1 MSVMPMKRVMIAG
14 MRKDR
19 KKILEL
25 LQRRG
30 DVELRFDTDGLNI
43 GQDDPVFG
51 RDNMNAAKAG
61 FERYVAAAT
70 SALTVLDTVHPGA
83 KDGNMFSG
91 REILSLADYES
102 RVARIDE
109 TLATVNKLN
118 DLAKKQAE
126 LQSEIPKLED
136 QIEALT
142 PWMALDIPLDF
153 DGTENTKTFIGSF
166 PGESNIVEIENAIEA
181 ETEGLTGV
189 QIDVVSQSKEQM
201 CVAVY
206 CLKKDAEAVEEALR
220 RHGFARPV
228 VSGAVPTE
236 QKETMT
242 ARRAEAEAEIAK
254 VAQEIDSYYGSREDI
269 KFCIDYFRLRAD
281 KYEVISSIPQSKRTF
296 LVNGFIA
303 AEDAKSLEAQL
314 TANYDCT
321 VEFEDCAKDDP
332 TVPVKFKNNAYSA
345 PLEGVIKGYALPGI
359 GEIDPSMVA
368 AVFYY
373 ALFGMMLSD
382 AGYGCII
389 FFGCIFL
396 LNKYKNTMEDGMR
409 KTLRM
414 FRNCGL
420 ATIIWG
426 FIFGSFFGD
435 TINVVASHFFN
446 RPDIGVKALWV
457 VPVEKPVAVLALA
470 FVIGIVH
477 LFTGLLMNGYQSL
490 KQGKIM
496 DAVCDCGFWFC
507 WVGGA
512 IIFLLGTEMIRG
524 MFNIQWMLPPAIK
537 TLSIAMMIIGLVG
550 ILLFEGRTSK
560 NPVKRILKGVYGI
573 YNTTGWLSDVL
584 SYSRLLALGLA
595 TSVIAS
601 VFNQIGT
608 LAGKGVFGAIFFI
621 VLFIIGHT
629 LNILINA
636 LGAYVH
642 TNRLTYAEFFGKFYN
657 GGGEEFHPFTENT
670 TYFRVKES

>member
-1 MSVMPMKRVMIAG
+1 MSVMPMKRVEIAG
-14 MRKDR
+14 MRRDR

-30 DVELRFDTDGLNI
+30 DVELRFDTDGI
-43 GQDDPVFG
+43 EADDPVFG

-61 FERYVAAAT
+61 FERYAAAAT

-91 REILSLADYES
+91 REILSLSDYES
-102 RVARIDE
+102 RVERIDD
-109 TLATVNKLN
+109 TVAVVNTLN
-118 DLAKKQAE
+118 DLAKKQSE
-126 LQSEIPKLED
+126 LQSELPKLDD

-142 PWMALDIPLDF
+142 PWMSLDIPLDL
-153 DGTENTKTFIGSF
+153 DGTENTKVFIGSF
-166 PGESNIVEIENAIEA
+166 PGESNVVEIENAIEA

-189 QIDVVSQSKEQM
+189 QIDIVSQSKEQL

-206 CLKKDAEAVEEALR
+206 CLRKDAEAVEEALR
-220 RHGFARPV
+220 HHGFARPV
-228 VSGAVPTE
+228 VSGNVPAE
-236 QKETMT
+236 QKERML
-242 ARRAEAEAEIAK
+242 ARREQATKEIEEVAK
-254 VAQEIDSYYGSREDI
+254 EIDSHYGARDDI
-269 KFCIDYFRLRAD
+269 KFAIDYFRLRAD
-281 KYEVISSIPQSKRTF
+281 KYEVIGSIHQSKRTF
-296 LVNGFIA
+296 LVNGFIP
-303 AEDAKSLEAQL
+303 AENAKSLEAQL
-314 TANYDCT
+314 TADYDCT
-321 VEFEDCAKDDP
+321 VEFTDCAKNDP
-332 TVPVKFKNNAYSA
+332 TVPVKFKNNPYSS
-345 PLEGVIKGYALPGI
+345 PLEGVINGYALPGI
-359 GEIDPSMVA
+359 GEIDPTMIA
-368 AVFYY
+368 AIFYY
-373 ALFGMMLSD
+373 GLFGMMLSD
-382 AGYGCII
+382 AGYGMII

-396 LNKYKNTMEDGMR
+396 LNKYKNTMEEGMN

-435 TINVVASHFFN
+435 TINIVASHFFD
-446 RPDIGVKALWV
+446 RPDIGMKALWV

-477 LFTGLLMNGYQSL
+477 LFTGLFVNGYQSL
-490 KQGKIM
+490 KDGRTM
-496 DAVCDCGFWFC
+496 DAICDCGFWFC

-512 IIFLLGTEMIRG
+512 ILFLLGTEMIRG
-524 MFNIQWMLPPAIK
+524 MFNIKWMLPPALQMLAKI
-537 TLSIAMMIIGLVG
+537 MIGVGLIG

-608 LAGKGVFGAIFFI
+608 LAGKGIFGAIFFI
-621 VLFIIGHT
+621 ILFLIGHT

-670 TYFRVKES
+670 TYYRVKES